1 MDNFEK
7 FLSLGKSCGFEGKE
21 LIQFA
26 ESKCK
31 EAEERDLRQQEREEK
46 RLAQSMPHMP
56 ELM

>member
-7 FLSLGKSCGFEGKE
+7 FLSLGKSCALEGKD

-31 EAEERDLRQQEREEK
+31 EAEERDLRQQEREDR
-46 RLAQSMPHMP
+46 RLAQ
-56 ELM
+56 E